1 MSKFFN
7 ILFMYSKIGP
17 QKELDTF
24 SLVFGT
30 IYFIGE
36 GKLKKKVIHYLGH
49 QTALC

>member
-1 MSKFFN
+1 MSKCFN

-30 IYFIGE
+30 IYLYFIGE
-36 GKLKKKVIHYLGH
+36 GKLKKK
-49 QTALC
+49 